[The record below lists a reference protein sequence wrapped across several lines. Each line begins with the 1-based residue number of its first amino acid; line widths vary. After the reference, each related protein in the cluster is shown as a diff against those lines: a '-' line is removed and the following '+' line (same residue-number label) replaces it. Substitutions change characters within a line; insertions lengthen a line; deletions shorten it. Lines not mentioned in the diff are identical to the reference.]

1 MKCTAGHSAPP
12 SFWGMT
18 ERMKNL
24 TFAALSL
31 AALASASAQNAAAG
45 PLDGHWKIVG
55 WTLPDAVPVRAH
67 LPYLSIQGGQ
77 VTGFTGCNRLTGP
90 VTVRGNQITFGNLGT
105 TRMSCGAA
113 VNAQESALLGFL
125 SGKTLTYERKV
136 DSLTIMNGTSGATGP
151 MLNIRRMTVA
161 PR

>member
-1 MKCTAGHSAPP
+1 M
-12 SFWGMT
+12 
-18 ERMKNL
+18 L

-31 AALASASAQNAAAG
+31 AALAFASAQTAPAG

-67 LPYLSIQGGQ
+67 LPYLSLRGNQ
-77 VTGFTGCNRLTGP
+77 VAGFAGCNRLTGTA
-90 VTVRGNQITFGNLGT
+90 TVRGNQITFGNLGT

-113 VNAQESALLGFL
+113 VNAQETALLGFL
-125 SGKTLTYERKV
+125 SGKTLNYEQKA
-136 DSLTIMNGTSGATGP
+136 DSLTITSGTSGP